1 MTWENILDLILV
13 AAALITLY
21 QLGTKYLGE
30 GGAAA

>member
-1 MTWENILDLILV
+1 MTWENLFDLILL

-21 QLGTKYLGE
+21 QLSTKYLGE